1 MVRQAS
7 VQRRFHRPKKK
18 RLPDRWKPLLELVPM
33 TGIELV
39 TYSLRVSCS
48 TN

>member
-1 MVRQAS
+1 MNAEH
-7 VQRRFHRPKKK
+7 F
-18 RLPDRWKPLLELVPM
+18 PDTKEKWALVLNQCPFFELVPM